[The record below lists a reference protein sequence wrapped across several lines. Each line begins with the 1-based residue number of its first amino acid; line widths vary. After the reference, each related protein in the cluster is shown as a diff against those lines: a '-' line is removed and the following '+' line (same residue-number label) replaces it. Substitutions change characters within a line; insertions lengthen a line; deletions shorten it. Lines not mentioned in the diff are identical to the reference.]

1 MFKKLILQNFKCFN
15 DITTFDLGK
24 INLLAG
30 ANGRGKST
38 VCQSLLLIAQS
49 VYEYKNIE
57 CLLVNGIFVNLDLFD
72 DLLYKDDANNVREE
86 LCLELETIDN
96 ASVHKMKM
104 GYKELSDRKGILST
118 LYINGENKFAKKEN
132 LNSEFISETASKDA
146 SLGGYPREE
155 VNKLFRDFYYISADR
170 IGPTR
175 REDKCDECSVNPI
188 GKLGEHRLNLL
199 SSNTSCNQVF
209 CPEGEDSDNLIHRTE
224 KWLKY
229 IMGDGTLQITG
240 NEKESSVLDLHVGS
254 KRTGRKYKSINVGFG
269 YSYILSIIETALVA
283 PKGCVVLIENPEAH
297 LHPAA
302 QSRLCRLF
310 VSMAEYGMQLFIET
324 HSEHILNG
332 LRLRTIDS
340 SVLTHEDMNIYYFND
355 DYKPQIVRMD
365 KDGFIEEWPQGFF
378 DQSDIDNLAFF
389 TKKYRK

>member
-104 GYKELSDRKGILST
+104 GYKELSDRKGKLST

-175 REDKCDECSVNPI
+175 PEDKCDE
-188 GKLGEHRLNLL
+188 
-199 SSNTSCNQVF
+199 
-209 CPEGEDSDNLIHRTE
+209 
-224 KWLKY
+224 
-229 IMGDGTLQITG
+229 
-240 NEKESSVLDLHVGS
+240 
-254 KRTGRKYKSINVGFG
+254 
-269 YSYILSIIETALVA
+269 
-283 PKGCVVLIENPEAH
+283 
-297 LHPAA
+297 
-302 QSRLCRLF
+302 
-310 VSMAEYGMQLFIET
+310 
-324 HSEHILNG
+324 
-332 LRLRTIDS
+332 
-340 SVLTHEDMNIYYFND
+340 
-355 DYKPQIVRMD
+355 
-365 KDGFIEEWPQGFF
+365 
-378 DQSDIDNLAFF
+378 
-389 TKKYRK
+389 